1 MWEDDFDDEDDFDE
15 ENYCYQFTDAFI
27 FYVYNNIS
35 EGLRKKVGGLGIE
48 KIFQYEKQFMDESK
62 KLLEFGVQSGD
73 EFEEDLIYYIQRN
86 LSVKLILTIEEVTE
100 ILRVEEEYYL
110 EDDYPIYDDE
120 EFDENDDDEYDVDY
134 FLEEA
139 AYLHYVAKD
148 YGKAKVNYLR
158 AFEKVEL
165 SDVEAIAFIKE
176 SLTDL
181 KNPNDS
187 LTCSHLKAY
196 NVETDLFRYCTNF
209 ARFYLE
215 RNKPEMAMSY
225 IDLLFDYYL
234 VEENPSILAQ
244 LLFYCF
250 ANLYDDYPD
259 AKRKLEMLIAES
271 VVCEDCDFSFN
282 IQKAKEDCHPEIDK
296 VIEFAEKLTNI

>member
-1 MWEDDFDDEDDFDE
+1 MWEDDFDEEDFDE
-15 ENYCYQFTDAFI
+15 ENYCYQITDAFI

-62 KLLEFGVQSGD
+62 KLLEYGVQSGE
-73 EFEEDLIYYIQRN
+73 EFEEDMVYYIQRN

-110 EDDYPIYDDE
+110 EDDYPEYDDE

-158 AFEKVEL
+158 AFEIVEL

-176 SLTDL
+176 SLEDL
-181 KNPNDS
+181 KNPSNQIVDY
-187 LTCSHLKAY
+187 LKSY
-196 NVETDLFRYCTNF
+196 NEESDELRYCTNYV
-209 ARFYLE
+209 RFYLE
-215 RNKPEMAMSY
+215 RNKPDMAMSY
-225 IDLLFDYYL
+225 LDLLLDYCL
-234 VEENPSILAQ
+234 IDENKSILAQ

-250 ANLYDDYPD
+250 ANLYDEYPD
-259 AKRKLEMLIAES
+259 AKRKLEMLIAEW
-271 VVCEDCDFSFN
+271 VVCDNCDFSFN
-282 IQKAKEDCHPEIDK
+282 IQKAKEDEHPEIDK
-296 VIEFAEKLTNI
+296 VIEFATKLCNF

>member
-148 YGKAKVNYLR
+148 YGKAKV
-158 AFEKVEL
+158 
-165 SDVEAIAFIKE
+165 I
-176 SLTDL
+176 T
-181 KNPNDS
+181 
-187 LTCSHLKAY
+187 
-196 NVETDLFRYCTNF
+196 
-209 ARFYLE
+209 
-215 RNKPEMAMSY
+215 
-225 IDLLFDYYL
+225 
-234 VEENPSILAQ
+234 
-244 LLFYCF
+244 
-250 ANLYDDYPD
+250 
-259 AKRKLEMLIAES
+259 
-271 VVCEDCDFSFN
+271 
-282 IQKAKEDCHPEIDK
+282 
-296 VIEFAEKLTNI
+296 